1 MDFKLELILLPV
13 TDVDRSKQ
21 FYQEKMGFVL
31 DVDHQPNDEFRVVQF
46 TPPGSACSIT
56 FGKGIVDSTPGS
68 VRGLH
73 LVVTDIEA
81 ARDELTRR
89 GVEVGEIRHMGPNG
103 WEPGRD
109 PNHAQYNSFADIAD
123 PDGNTWLFQEVLE
136 VADG

>member
-1 MDFKLELILLPV
+1 VDFKLELILLPV

>member
-13 TDVDRSKQ
+13 TDVDRSKD

-31 DVDHQPNDEFRVVQF
+31 DVDHQPNEEFRVVQF

-56 FGKGIVDSTPGS
+56 FGKGIVDTTPGS

-81 ARDELTRR
+81 ARAELIGR
-89 GVEVGEIRHMGPNG
+89 GVDVAEIRHMGPNG
-103 WEPGRD
+103 WEAGAD
-109 PNHAQYNSFADIAD
+109 PNHARYNSFADIAD
-123 PDGNTWLFQEVLE
+123 PDGNTWLLQEVPE
-136 VADG
+136 AAEG

>member
-1 MDFKLELILLPV
+1 VDFKLELILLPV

-21 FYQEKMGFVL
+21 FYQENMGFVL
-31 DVDHQPNDEFRVVQF
+31 DVDHQANEDFRVVQF

-56 FGKGIVDSTPGS
+56 FGKGIVDTTPGS

-81 ARDELTRR
+81 ARDELIGR

-103 WEPGRD
+103 WEQGRD
-109 PNHAQYNSFADIAD
+109 PNRSRYNSFADIAD
-123 PDGNTWLFQEVLE
+123 PDGNTWLLQEVPE
-136 VADG
+136 VSED